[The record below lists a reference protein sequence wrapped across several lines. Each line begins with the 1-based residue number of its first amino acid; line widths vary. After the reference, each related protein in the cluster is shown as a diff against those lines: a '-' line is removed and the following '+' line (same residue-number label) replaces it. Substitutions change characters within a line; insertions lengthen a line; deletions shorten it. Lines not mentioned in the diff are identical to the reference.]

1 MVFGIKYEKGINN
14 MVKAGDL
21 LVARKTYRKIKGTN
35 ERYPFVPCYVS
46 DIGENDDE
54 EKIFEVTYI
63 EKPEIKQWIHPE
75 QRERLWNFM

>member
-1 MVFGIKYEKGINN
+1 MVFGIKHEKGINN

-35 ERYPFVPCYVS
+35 ERYPFEPCYVS
-46 DIGENDDE
+46 EIGKNDDE

>member
-1 MVFGIKYEKGINN
+1 

-21 LVARKTYRKIKGTN
+21 LVARKTFRKIRRTN
-35 ERYPFVPCYVS
+35 ERYPFEPCYVS
-46 DIGENDDE
+46 SIGENDNG
-54 EKIFEVTYI
+54 EKIFEVIYI